1 MKVSWQAWFSSC
13 VRKTNEVRSKR
24 KIEIK
29 GRKKGKVRVLAAFRF
44 SLLIVPETQQ
54 SFPGEV

>member
-1 MKVSWQAWFSSC
+1 MKKKDKKKKEI
-13 VRKTNEVRSKR
+13 RIKR

-29 GRKKGKVRVLAAFRF
+29 GRKKGKVRVLATFRF

-54 SFPGEV
+54 SFP